1 MFQGHTNWA
10 AVRRA
15 LKASLNSPRSLTS
28 ANSRGSE
35 AEAGTLD
42 ALALQLFMLN
52 NFSEILTEAGLP
64 SSIQPLLVMKPP
76 RPTAVRS

>member
-1 MFQGHTNWA
+1 
-10 AVRRA
+10 
-15 LKASLNSPRSLTS
+15 
-28 ANSRGSE
+28 
-35 AEAGTLD
+35 
-42 ALALQLFMLN
+42 MLN